1 MLGEQHDH
9 PDHHLLE
16 LFFLDYLGRTGRLG
30 AVALEIPRDDLI
42 SAAAEQAVTA
52 VPIDLGEPART
63 KVRSSER
70 EIAHFS
76 EAHTNYLSQLIVDS
90 HCGMFGL
97 DQAKPFVDVQ
107 IARDQHMAI
116 RLLELTEPA
125 AVNLFIGGAGHVRND
140 YGIPLWLAKF
150 RVNPRPI
157 GRGYKREPRSGS
169 NQALSDFAPFHT
181 LFPCFARCRACTAG
195 QIIERDQSAAL
206 IFALAEGYVCIGVCV
221 SGVMRT
227 DFRFVHHDPLIASF
241 GG

>member
-1 MLGEQHDH
+1 MPTPDYRASAPHELRYAAPLYRDHPLVGRFWSPVSEEFVGWEEVDRTLPAGGWLMLGEQHDH

-125 AVNLFIGGAGHVRND
+125 AVNLFIGG
-140 YGIPLWLAKF
+140 
-150 RVNPRPI
+150 
-157 GRGYKREPRSGS
+157 
-169 NQALSDFAPFHT
+169 
-181 LFPCFARCRACTAG
+181 RAMYETIMG
-195 QIIERDQSAAL
+195 
-206 IFALAEGYVCIGVCV
+206 
-221 SGVMRT
+221 
-227 DFRFVHHDPLIASF
+227 FRF
-241 GG
+241 G